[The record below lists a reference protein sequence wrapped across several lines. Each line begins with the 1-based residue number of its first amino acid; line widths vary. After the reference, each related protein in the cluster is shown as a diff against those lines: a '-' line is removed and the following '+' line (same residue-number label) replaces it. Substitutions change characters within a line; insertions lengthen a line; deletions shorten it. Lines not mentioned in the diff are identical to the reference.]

1 MRAPGAVLVPARR
14 RGHEYLDD
22 PSLDGAL
29 VVRSLRDVARANALF
44 GGRRAV
50 LGAVADALPELGPRG
65 TLLDVGTGL
74 GDIPFHARRLA
85 ARRGVAL
92 TTCGLEL
99 SPALA
104 AASRERVGH
113 ALVGDGF
120 RLPFAD
126 ASVDVVTCSQ
136 VAHHFAE
143 PEAACLLRELDRVAR
158 RRVVV
163 ADLRRSWLAAGLF
176 WCASW
181 PLGFHPV
188 SRHDGTLSVLRGFTA
203 EELRALARDAAGATA
218 RVRHG
223 LGWRLT
229 ASWRPVHAARAG
241 QAAVAAPPLVR
252 PTPSLA

>member
-1 MRAPGAVLVPARR
+1 VLTPARR

-29 VVRSLRDVARANALF
+29 VVRSLRDVSRANALF

-50 LGAVADALPELGPRG
+50 LGAVAEALPELGAHG

-74 GDIPFHARRLA
+74 GDIPFHARRMA
-85 ARRGVAL
+85 ARRGVML
-92 TTCGLEL
+92 TTLGVEL

-104 AASRERVGH
+104 AASRERIGQS
-113 ALVGDGF
+113 LVGDGF

-126 ASVDVVTCSQ
+126 ASVDIVTCSQ

-143 PEAACLLRELDRVAR
+143 AEAACLLRELDRVAR

-203 EELRALARDAAGATA
+203 AELRTLAHDAAGARA
-218 RVRHG
+218 HVRHG

-229 ASWRPVHAARAG
+229 ASWRPVRAASASP
-241 QAAVAAPPLVR
+241 AAVAAPSPVR

>member
-1 MRAPGAVLVPARR
+1 MLTPSRR
-14 RGHEYLDD
+14 RGHEFLDD
-22 PSLDGAL
+22 PALDGAL
-29 VVRSLRDVARANALF
+29 VVRSLHDVARANTLF

-50 LGAVADALPELGPRG
+50 LAAVAEALPALGPRG
-65 TLLDVGTGL
+65 TLLDVGTGI
-74 GDIPFHARRLA
+74 GDIPYHAGRLA
-85 ARRGVAL
+85 RRRGVAL
-92 TTCGLEL
+92 QTLGLEL

-104 AASRERVGH
+104 AASAGRVGH

-126 ASVDVVTCSQ
+126 RSIDLVTCSQ

-143 PEAACLLRELDRVAR
+143 ADAVRLLRELDRVAR
-158 RRVVV
+158 VRVVV

-181 PLGFHPV
+181 PLVFHPV

-203 EELRALARDAAGATA
+203 GELQSLVREAAGVEPHVT
-218 RVRHG
+218 RG

-229 ASWRPVHAARAG
+229 ARWTPAAPSPGTGVAHAPASPARAR
-241 QAAVAAPPLVR
+241 ANRSTLSPA
-252 PTPSLA
+252 